1 MPDTGSYHSD
11 PTGGRLRRAP
21 HRNKHPHPAGLPWY
35 FHLSTQP
42 LQILLFLIPLIA
54 LYAIGT
60 WQYGTDPQTGNV
72 ITISAYERLVDF
84 YAIFGVTGLY
94 LPGITLIIVLFVWH
108 ILKHDTWQVHP
119 GVPLV
124 MWIESWILA
133 LPLLVT
139 DQVLTRLGSSN
150 ALIRI
155 TTLPPIIAGLTLTGT
170 LAEYP
175 WQTRLVLGIGAGLYE
190 ELLFRMVGIALIH
203 LILVDIFRMK
213 DRLGIILAIFLSA
226 LAFTIYHDLAPGP
239 ANTFSFQ
246 LATFYFLCGLYFGA
260 LFVIRGFGIAVG
272 THAAYDILVIVILPL
287 LQKQ

>member
-1 MPDTGSYHSD
+1 MPDPGSSQSD
-11 PTGGRLRRAP
+11 PTGSRLQQSAQPLHSARSR
-21 HRNKHPHPAGLPWY
+21 GLPWY
-35 FHLSTQP
+35 FTLSKQP
-42 LQILLFLIPLIA
+42 LQILLFLLPLIA

-60 WQYGTDPQTGNV
+60 WYYGTDPRTGAV

-94 LPGITLIIVLFVWH
+94 LPGITLIIVFLVWH
-108 ILKHDTWQVHP
+108 FLKHDTWELHP

-124 MWIESWILA
+124 MWVESWILA

-150 ALIRI
+150 GLIRI
-155 TTLPPIIAGLTLTGT
+155 AVITPEFAGLALTGT
-170 LAEYP
+170 LADYP

-190 ELLFRMVGIALIH
+190 ELLFRMVGIALFH
-203 LILVDIFRMK
+203 FILVDIV
-213 DRLGIILAIFLSA
+213 RLKNTLGLTFAIILSA
-226 LAFTIYHDLAPGP
+226 LAFTFYHDLSPGP
-239 ANTFSFQ
+239 AGILNLQ
-246 LATFYFLCGLYFGA
+246 LAFFYFICGLYFGA

-287 LQKQ
+287 LHK

>member
-1 MPDTGSYHSD
+1 MPDPGSSQSD
-11 PTGGRLRRAP
+11 PTGSRLRQSAQP
-21 HRNKHPHPAGLPWY
+21 LHYAHSHSLPWY
-35 FHLSTQP
+35 FTLSKQP
-42 LQILLFLIPLIA
+42 LQILLFLTPLIA

-60 WQYGTDPQTGNV
+60 WYYGTDPQTGAV

-94 LPGITLIIVLFVWH
+94 LPGITLIIVFLVWH
-108 ILKHDTWQVHP
+108 FLKHDSWQLHP

-124 MWIESWILA
+124 MWVESWILA

-155 TTLPPIIAGLTLTGT
+155 TALAPAFTGLALTGT
-170 LAEYP
+170 LADYP

-190 ELLFRMVGIALIH
+190 ELLFRMVGIALFH
-203 LILVDIFRMK
+203 FILVDIFRLK
-213 DRLGIILAIFLSA
+213 NTLGITLAIILSA
-226 LAFTIYHDLAPGP
+226 LAFTIYHDLSPGSTDTL
-239 ANTFSFQ
+239 NLQ
-246 LATFYFLCGLYFGA
+246 LAFFYFICGLYFGA
-260 LFVIRGFGIAVG
+260 LFVVRGFGVAVG

-287 LQKQ
+287 LRH